1 MNTKNEDKVHL
12 TDEQLKMVSAAENGE
27 TEQTTQCPNFNTEE
41 KCLKHSQRCNWVK
54 IGRGHSCIDK

>member
-1 MNTKNEDKVHL
+1 M

-27 TEQTTQCPNFNTEE
+27 TEQTTKCLYFNTEE
-41 KCLKHSQRCNWVK
+41 QCLKHSQYCIWVNQYCNWVK